1 MTSAPALE
9 HHTATVNGTRLHYV
23 RAGQGRPV
31 MLLHGWP
38 QTWYEW
44 RHVVDLLAG
53 DFTVIAPDLR
63 GFGYSGKPAT
73 GYDAETMAADLAAL
87 AGHLGLRDVT
97 VIGHDWGAVFG
108 YVYAAASPEQVSAL
122 GIVEMALPGV
132 GVMEQAMAPQPA
144 GNYLWH
150 MGFQSVP
157 DLPELLIQGKERPFL
172 RWFFEHF
179 AYDPSAIS
187 AADLDEYV
195 AAITQVGALRAGLA
209 VYQDFFTSAGQVAAR
224 AKTPLAIPVRA
235 YGGEGLPR
243 RRDPGVGAGHRA
255 RRRRWRHRAVRPLGR
270 RGAARLRRP
279 PGHRPGRV
287 QLTGG
292 PQPSVASPRHRNAH
306 LKPKLYAQF
315 RQAPGCHGVP
325 SLRLHLSIPRL

>member
-1 MTSAPALE
+1 MTSAHALE
-9 HHTATVNGTRLHYV
+9 HHTTTVNGTRLHYA
-23 RAGQGRPV
+23 RAGEGPPV

-44 RHVVDLLAG
+44 RHVIDLLAG

-63 GFGYSGKPAT
+63 GFGYSAKPAA

-87 AGHLGLRDVT
+87 AGQLGLSDVT

-132 GVMEQAMAPQPA
+132 GVMEQAMAPQPG

-195 AAITQVGALRAGLA
+195 EAITQVGALRAGLA
-209 VYQDFFTSAGQVAAR
+209 VYQDFFTSAEQVAAR

-235 YGGEGLPR
+235 YGGEACL
-243 RRDPGVGAGHRA
+243 
-255 RRRRWRHRAVRPLGR
+255 
-270 RGAARLRRP
+270 GAATLASVQAVAPAAEGGVIDRCGHWAAEERPDFVARLAAD
-279 PGHRPGRV
+279 
-287 QLTGG
+287 LAET
-292 PQPSVASPRHRNAH
+292 S
-306 LKPKLYAQF
+306 
-315 RQAPGCHGVP
+315 
-325 SLRLHLSIPRL
+325 